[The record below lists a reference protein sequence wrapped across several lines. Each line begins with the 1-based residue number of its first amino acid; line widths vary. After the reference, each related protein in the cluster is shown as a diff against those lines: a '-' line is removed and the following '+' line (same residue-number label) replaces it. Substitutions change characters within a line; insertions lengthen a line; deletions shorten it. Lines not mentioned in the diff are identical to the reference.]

1 MNLGISQ
8 VRIFFF
14 YNEDHISDLETMVA
28 HENQLTCQDCALV
41 LSPKF
46 LVPAKNSCHP
56 APTSPTAQKDF
67 RKSNSAPGC
76 PHPGRY

>member
-1 MNLGISQ
+1 MNLAISQ

-76 PHPGRY
+76 PRPRRY